1 MLFLTQLLDSIEHDD
16 YEEGTGVYDVYT
28 HNGIVMAMDD
38 DEMNPEEEAF
48 MNGYLRA

>member
-1 MLFLTQLLDSIEHDD
+1 MLFLTQLLDHIEHENDH
-16 YEEGTGVYDVYT
+16 EEGTDVYT
-28 HNGIVMAMDD
+28 YNGIVMAMDD